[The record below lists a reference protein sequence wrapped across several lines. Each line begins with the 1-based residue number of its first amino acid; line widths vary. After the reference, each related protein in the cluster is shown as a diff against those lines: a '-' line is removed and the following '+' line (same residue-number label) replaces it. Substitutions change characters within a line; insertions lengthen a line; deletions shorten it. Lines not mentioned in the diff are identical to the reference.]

1 MVDGAA
7 HALGGAEDLPHH
19 SGEVLGVGPRS
30 HDSIMG
36 GDVNTRLLPRRCR
49 LHDISRIG
57 PNTVPGGVEDIIN
70 LDVAIVLD
78 VLHLLTISVGLLESL
93 DDDGGCRGTHSNL
106 SERKHGE
113 ECRYIQRCCHT

>member
-1 MVDGAA
+1 MVDCAA
-7 HALGGAEDLPHH
+7 HALGGAQDLTHH
-19 SGEVLGVGPRS
+19 SGEVLGVGPWS

-49 LHDISRIG
+49 LHNIDDISRIG

-78 VLHLLTISVGLLESL
+78 VLHLLAISVGLLESL
-93 DDDGGCRGTHSNL
+93 DDDGGC
-106 SERKHGE
+106 
-113 ECRYIQRCCHT
+113 